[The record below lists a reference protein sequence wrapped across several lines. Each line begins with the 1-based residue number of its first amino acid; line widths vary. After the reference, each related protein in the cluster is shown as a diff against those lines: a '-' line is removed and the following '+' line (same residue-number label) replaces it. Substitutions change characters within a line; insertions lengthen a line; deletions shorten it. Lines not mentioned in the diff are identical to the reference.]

1 MKKLILALL
10 AVGTIATANAQEPRS
25 ILLYGDVGFHS
36 DRHTDNSSSFPGAGD
51 KVTMWDVNAG
61 VGYQF
66 NHNWTLGA
74 KVMWGQN
81 ADKAGGNGYVSDP
94 FVRSYLASTG
104 TNATEGESFTNNMYA
119 VGPFARYSHY
129 IRKSETFFWY
139 SQLDFDYVGGY
150 WTAGGNPAYLKNSGI
165 FLGLYPALG
174 INVGCGYCINFAVG
188 GINYTTIKYTG
199 NTPTTLTTGT
209 NYSDNAFNFTF
220 GQQVNVGLS
229 KNFNCGHK
237 MHSHHE
243 PGDEIHRRK
252 MDKMEDE
259 DDAAPKPKRKER
271 NRDEDE

>member
-10 AVGTIATANAQEPRS
+10 AVGTLGTANAQEPRS
-25 ILLYGDVGFHS
+25 ILLYGDLGYHS
-36 DRHTDNSSSFPGAGD
+36 DRHTDNLNTLSSPGD
-51 KVTMWDVNAG
+51 KLTMWDVNAG

-74 KVMWGQN
+74 HVMWGQN
-81 ADKAGGNGYVSDP
+81 ADKAGGAGYVSDP
-94 FVRSYLASTG
+94 FV
-104 TNATEGESFTNNMYA
+104 TNYVNAYKLTVTEGETFTENNYS

-139 SQLDFDYVGGY
+139 SQLDFDYQGGY
-150 WTAGGNPAYLKNSGI
+150 WTNAGNPAFLKHTGI
-165 FLGLYPALG
+165 YLGLYPALG
-174 INVGCGYCINFAVG
+174 INVGCGYSLNFSIG
-188 GINYTTIKYTG
+188 GINYTSTKYSG
-199 NTPTTLTTGT
+199 GQALTPTTGSV
-209 NYSDNAFNFTF
+209 YSDNAFNFTF
-220 GQQVNVGLS
+220 GQQVNFGLS

-271 NRDEDE
+271 DRDEDE